1 MKNQV
6 SSTTDNVLLIV
17 AVIAVV
23 VSIVGAGMTYNYISA
38 FRSKLTGFATSGGWI
53 NLTVNENVAI
63 NFTFPMVN
71 WSSGKVN
78 DGETNAELDTSNQS
92 AGNITRGSW
101 KSNVAGLVIQN
112 IGNKNVTIAL
122 KASNDNGTFI
132 GGTAANGPLYRWRVR
147 TNESI
152 SCLFNSTAA
161 NNNTWK
167 DVNTSGTSGTLFCDY
182 FYYEDSRDE
191 IRIDFFVRVPSDS
204 ITGDRGSSITATF
217 AAAT

>member
-63 NFTFPMVN
+63 NFTFPMIN

-101 KSNVAGLVIQN
+101 RSNVAGLVIEN
-112 IGNKNVTIAL
+112 IGNKNVTLAL

-132 GGTAANGPLYRWRVR
+132 GGTAADGPLYRWKVR
-147 TNESI
+147 SNESV
-152 SCLFNSTAA
+152 SCVWNSTAA
-161 NNNTWK
+161 NNNTWAN
-167 DVNTSGTSGTLFCDY
+167 VNTTGTGTLFCDY
-182 FYYEDSRDE
+182 FNYIDNMDE
-191 IRIDFFVRVPSDS
+191 LRIDFFVRIPSDS

-217 AAAT
+217 FEAT